1 MVLKTKIQFLL
12 ITLVTCLGMLATTRE
27 AQATCIETPSTLED
41 VQPTYVRYL
50 QQLRSS
56 TTFPWGNVQ
65 PYAEI
70 SGERITLTPEFEQLT
85 GPQKQQVIDL
95 LRLSTRYSE
104 LVTPD
109 EAAAIRARNNGFIP
123 PGVPPYGIY
132 ASDGRAVS
140 VPYNACERFTLLT
153 EAARYSF
160 YYNRSPADDATRDA
174 LRNAG
179 QPSWRRVNFPIS
191 PAQEK
196 AVRLKFWRTVGYN
209 NSNGVDW
216 IAWVPEHGYFEINVK
231 SEVGERY
238 QNTLRK
244 FWRVAPRQYRY
255 VVVDSAGTRLEEKT
269 VSPHEHTSSLNRVFM
284 FTL

>member
-12 ITLVTCLGMLATTRE
+12 ITLVTCFGMLVTARE
-27 AQATCIETPSTLED
+27 ARATCIETPSTLED
-41 VQPTYVRYL
+41 VQPTFVRYL

-65 PYAEI
+65 PYADI
-70 SGERITLTPEFEQLT
+70 SGDRIILTPEFEQLT

-95 LRLSTRYSE
+95 LKLYTWHNE

-109 EAAAIRARNNGFIP
+109 EAAAIMARNNGFIP
-123 PGVPPYGIY
+123 VGVPPYGVY

-140 VPYNACERFTLLT
+140 LAYNACERFTLLT

-160 YYNRSPADDATRDA
+160 YYNRSPADDATRDG

-179 QPSWRRVNFPIS
+179 QPSWRWVNFPIS
-191 PAQEK
+191 SVQEK

-216 IAWVPEHGYFEINVK
+216 IAWVPEHGYFEINVR
-231 SEVGERY
+231 SQVGDRY
-238 QNTLRK
+238 KNTLRQ

-255 VVVDSAGTRLEEKT
+255 VVIDSEGTLVEEKT
-269 VSPHEHTSSLNRVFM
+269 FR
-284 FTL
+284 